1 MSEYSVEAYFLS
13 RDTVKQTFGSKN
25 QTVLKRVLEDESRII
40 KNHKD
45 RFSGKTLAEAVADA
59 IEGKIEDKYDF
70 HNAFAAWAVIAATA
84 DGRPENPSIGAPF
97 MSLYDVCDAL
107 EEGGSYKK
115 LLKVFRA
122 LNGEGTEYI
131 LPTGTKTRAA
141 MPGIAYVESKDAE
154 ALRKEIDRLKE
165 ELEDD
170 ADWTLDIEEPDELM
184 QILDWLTEAADKQ
197 LNICLVLDGDL

>member
-1 MSEYSVEAYFLS
+1 M
-13 RDTVKQTFGSKN
+13 
-25 QTVLKRVLEDESRII
+25 
-40 KNHKD
+40 
-45 RFSGKTLAEAVADA
+45 
-59 IEGKIEDKYDF
+59 
-70 HNAFAAWAVIAATA
+70 
-84 DGRPENPSIGAPF
+84 
-97 MSLYDVCDAL
+97 
-107 EEGGSYKK
+107 
-115 LLKVFRA
+115 
-122 LNGEGTEYI
+122 GTEYI